1 MIGGMRW
8 AVLLA
13 ATLALQVPVKV
24 DPDLGISETLAHARA
39 ARIANL
45 RYDLAFTIPA
55 ARSEPLAARETVR
68 FTLHDTAD
76 AVVLDFAPDRSG
88 FLKRV
93 EVNGVETEVRQV
105 NGHLIVPAASFRAG
119 ENAIAVEFNAGD
131 ASLNRS
137 DDFLYTIFVP
147 ARAHLAFPCF
157 DQPDLK
163 ARWSLALDAPDG
175 WQVLGNGA
183 ELERQTD
190 AWRTRV
196 RFAQT
201 APIAT
206 YLFAFA
212 AGKFSVEQG
221 ERNGRTFR
229 MFHRETDA
237 AKVARNRDAIF
248 DLHAAALKWLEDYT
262 GIPYPFGKFDFFLVP
277 AFQFGGMEHP
287 GAIFYN
293 ANGLMLDESA
303 TQEQMLGRA
312 SVISHETSHMWFG
325 DLVTMKWFNDVWMK
339 EVFANYMAAKIVNP
353 SFPHVNHDLRF
364 LLDYYPQAY
373 GVDRTAGTNEIRQPL
388 ANLNDA
394 GTLYGAIIYQK
405 APIVMRQLE
414 TLMGAEA
421 FRDGLREYLRKY
433 SYGNATWTDLITML
447 DDRTPEDLAAFSRAW
462 VEERGR
468 PVIRTDTRFSN
479 GRIARLS
486 FTQQDPY
493 PDRGLT
499 WNQRFTVAAGA
510 QTVTAIPVQLNA
522 ARVDVMAAR
531 GVPAAFVLP
540 NGGGIAYGEIHLDP
554 ASLSWLMQHLGQ
566 ASTGGDRRASG
577 GASAQRGGESEWPPP
592 SGVILDELTRGS
604 AWVTLWDAV
613 LDGEV
618 KPDAFAQ
625 LALKALPLETN
636 ELNVSRVLSY
646 GRDDYWRYTAPEAR
660 LRLAPRLETVL
671 RAGLDAAKTQTLK
684 SVWFSALRDMA
695 QTKDT
700 IDWLTRVWRHD
711 EKIPGLTLSETDD
724 IRLAEELAVRGVSD
738 AATIVDE
745 QFARTKNPDRK
756 AQFAFV
762 RPALSA
768 SQAERDAWFAS
779 LADVANRRHEP
790 WVLEG
795 LRYLHH
801 PLRADASEKY
811 IADSLMLLREI
822 QRTGDIFFPKRWMD
836 ATLSGHRSPAAASIV
851 RAFVDRL
858 PPQYPLPLRRVI
870 LSSADDLFRAAKVP
884 APTAGR
890 ATPRPEDHKDPE

>member
-1 MIGGMRW
+1 MIGDMRW
-8 AVLLA
+8 AVLVA
-13 ATLALQVPVKV
+13 GMLALQVPVKV
-24 DPDLGISETLAHARA
+24 DPDLGISETLARERA
-39 ARIANL
+39 ARIGNL
-45 RYDLAFTIPA
+45 RYDLAFTVPVT
-55 ARSEPLAARETVR
+55 RTKPLAARETVR
-68 FTLHDTAD
+68 FTLRDTSDPVA
-76 AVVLDFAPDRSG
+76 LDFAPDRSG

-93 EVNGVETEVRQV
+93 EVNGVETQVRQV
-105 NGHLIVPAASFRAG
+105 NGHLIVPATSFRAG
-119 ENAIAVEFNAGD
+119 ENAIAIEFNAGD

-147 ARAHLAFPCF
+147 ARAHAAFPCF

-163 ARWSLALDAPDG
+163 ARWSLALDVPEG

-183 ELERQTD
+183 ELERQTE
-190 AWRTRV
+190 AGRTRV

-212 AGKFSVEQG
+212 AGTLSVEQG

-262 GIPYPFGKFDFFLVP
+262 GISYPFGKFDFFLVP

-353 SFPHVNHDLRF
+353 SFPNVNHDLRF

-388 ANLNDA
+388 ANLSDA

-414 TLMGAEA
+414 ALMGADR
-421 FRDGLREYLRKY
+421 FRDGLREYLKKY
-433 SYGNATWTDLITML
+433 SYGNATWTDLIAML
-447 DDRTPEDLAAFSRAW
+447 DDRTPEDLAAFSHAW

-468 PVIRTDTRFSN
+468 PVIRTDVKFAN
-479 GRIARLS
+479 GKLSRLS

-510 QTVTAIPVQLNA
+510 QTVTAIPVHMHA
-522 ARVDVMAAR
+522 ARVDVPAAR
-531 GVPAAFVLP
+531 GVPARFVLP

-554 ASLSWLMQHLGQ
+554 ASRDWLMENL
-566 ASTGGDRRASG
+566 
-577 GASAQRGGESEWPPP
+577 P
-592 SGVILDELTRGS
+592 SIENELTRGS

-618 KPDAFAQ
+618 RPDAFAD
-625 LALKALPLETN
+625 LTLKALPLETN
-636 ELNVSRVLSY
+636 ELNVTRILSY
-646 GRDDYWRYTAPEAR
+646 LRDDYWRYTAPEAR

-671 RAGLDAAKTQTLK
+671 RTGLGAAKTQTFK
-684 SVWFSALRDMA
+684 SVWFSALRDVA

-700 IDWLTRVWRHD
+700 VDWLTRVWRHED
-711 EKIPGLTLSETDD
+711 KIPGLTLSETDD
-724 IRLAEELAVRGVSD
+724 IRLAEELAVRGVPD
-738 AATIVDE
+738 TQKILDE
-745 QFARTKNPDRK
+745 QYTRTKNPDRR

-762 RPALSA
+762 RPALSG

-779 LADVANRRHEP
+779 LGDVANRRHEP

-795 LRYLHH
+795 LRYLYH
-801 PLRADASEKY
+801 PLRADASAKH

-836 ATLSGHRSPAAASIV
+836 ATLGGDRSPAAASIV
-851 RAFVDRL
+851 QAFVNQL
-858 PPQYPLPLRRVI
+858 PREYPLPLRRVI
-870 LSSADDLFRAAKVP
+870 LSSADELFRASKL
-884 APTAGR
+884 R
-890 ATPRPEDHKDPE
+890 